1 MALIKCPECSKEIS
15 DKAKCCIH
23 CGYPLEELKNTKDIN
38 YENLSINNNKKYSV
52 KLTSK
57 GDSSVKVLKVMTENL
72 NIKLTEAKELMDN
85 LSIIK
90 ANISIEEAEDLK
102 FKIESFGG
110 KVAILDQDQ
119 TAIYQS
125 SQESKTTR
133 CPRCGGTAFT
143 PVKRKFSILA
153 GFATNKIDLVCNNCG
168 KVIKAK

>member
-1 MALIKCPECSKEIS
+1 MSLIKCPECDKEIS

-23 CGYPLEELKNTKDIN
+23 CGYPLKELKNTKDVN
-38 YENLSINNNKKYSV
+38 HENLSINNNKYSV

-57 GDSSVKVLKVMTENL
+57 GDSSVKTIKVIREELKL
-72 NIKLTEAKELMDN
+72 GLTEAKELMDN

-90 ANISIEEAEDLK
+90 ANVSIEEAEDLK
-102 FKIESFGG
+102 FKIESVGG

>member
-1 MALIKCPECSKEIS
+1 MSLIKCPECDKEIS

-23 CGYPLEELKNTKDIN
+23 CGYPLKELKNTKDVN
-38 YENLSINNNKKYSV
+38 HENLSINNNKYSV

-57 GDSSVKVLKVMTENL
+57 GDSSVKTIKVIREELKL
-72 NIKLTEAKELMDN
+72 GLTEAKELMDN

-90 ANISIEEAEDLK
+90 ANVSIEEAEDLK
-102 FKIESFGG
+102 FKIESVGG

-125 SQESKTTR
+125 SQESKITR